1 MSRWG
6 MTERR
11 ADALSRER
19 IIEAAIEILDADGEN
34 ALTFR
39 ALAARLATGS
49 GAIYHHVA
57 DKSALLAAAADGI
70 ITRALAGAGT
80 ETDPREA
87 IRAIALGL
95 FDTIDVHP
103 WVGAQLHRHPWSALL
118 QIFEGIGVRIQ
129 ALGVPEGRQF
139 NSASVLANYIL
150 GSAAQNAE
158 NARSHVAGTDRT
170 AFLGAVVAQWT
181 RHDPARYPFV
191 HEVAAQL
198 RDHDDRDQFLAG
210 IDLILAGIETVR

>member
-1 MSRWG
+1 

-19 IIEAAIEILDADGEN
+19 IVEAAIEILGADGEK

-57 DKSALLAAAADGI
+57 DKNALLAAAADTI
-70 ITRALAGAGT
+70 VTRALAGAGA

-103 WVGAQLHRHPWSALL
+103 WVGAQLHRHPWSGLL
-118 QIFEGIGVRIQ
+118 QIFEGIGGRVQ
-129 ALGVPEGRQF
+129 ALGVPEGAQF

-150 GSAAQNAE
+150 GCAAQNAE
-158 NARSHVAGTDRT
+158 NARSHAVGTDRT
-170 AFLGAVVAQWT
+170 AFLGAVAAQWT
-181 RHDPARYPFV
+181 RRNPARYPFV

-210 IDLILAGIETVR
+210 IDLILAGIETVS